1 MTFTPKGFV
10 RKLNVMVNVQLKLVT
25 AVGGALQKQDCEMK
39 RYVPKRKVRSGWEM
53 HDGEGKRVRQRYTFR
68 ESPSSSL
75 ILHEK
80 TRVEIST
87 SDLTVLPSFF
97 AGRCDGEHHP
107 VVKKNWWSG
116 GEGRWDAKS

>member
-10 RKLNVMVNVQLKLVT
+10 RKLNVMVNVQLKLMI
-25 AVGGALQKQDCEMK
+25 AVGGALQKQDREMK
-39 RYVPKRKVRSGWEM
+39 MCVPKRKVSTGWETQ
-53 HDGEGKRVRQRYTFR
+53 DREGERVRQRCTFR

-80 TRVEIST
+80 TRVEIYT
-87 SDLTVLPSFF
+87 SEFTVLPSFL
-97 AGRCDGEHHP
+97 AERCDGVHHP